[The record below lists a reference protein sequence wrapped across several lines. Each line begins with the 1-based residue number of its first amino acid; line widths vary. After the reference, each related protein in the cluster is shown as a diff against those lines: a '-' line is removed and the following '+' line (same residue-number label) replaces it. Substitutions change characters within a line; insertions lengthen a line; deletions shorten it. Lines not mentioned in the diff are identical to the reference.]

1 MPLTCALKHRQRG
14 LVGLIVLLLALAIVG
29 FLAKDALKQYGLLS
43 GESTERKS
51 SAPAERLRNPSLGEA
66 PADLSS
72 APAAPVTPI
81 ERARGLED
89 TIKRQADERAQ
100 RMP

>member
-1 MPLTCALKHRQRG
+1 MLLTRAFKHHQRG
-14 LVGLIVLLLALAIVG
+14 WVGLVVMLIALAIVA

-43 GESTERKS
+43 GVGAERAST
-51 SAPAERLRNPSLGEA
+51 APAERQRNPGLDGTAADGTSNA
-66 PADLSS
+66 PA
-72 APAAPVTPI
+72 TPI

-89 TIKRQADERAQ
+89 TIKRQTEEQAK